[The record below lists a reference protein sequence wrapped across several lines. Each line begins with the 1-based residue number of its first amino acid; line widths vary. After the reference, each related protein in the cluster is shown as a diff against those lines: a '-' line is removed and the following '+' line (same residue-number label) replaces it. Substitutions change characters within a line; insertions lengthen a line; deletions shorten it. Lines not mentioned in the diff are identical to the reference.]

1 VAKATLKTGGGVFIS
16 FVTSIANF
24 DFDSTLYCMPTDA
37 VLIASGVDRP
47 GILDELSQFLLEAGG
62 NITDSRSINLRG
74 QFALLLAIRADETT
88 IHRIREG
95 LPTMRDHGIAVDLRS
110 AGKIDAT
117 TFPYLFIASGTDEAG
132 VLHRISHLLRSVSV
146 NIENMQTSVGED
158 ESFEIRLTLAV
169 PRETPVTMLREY
181 LTFLCAEL
189 KIHGE
194 LKEA

>member
-1 VAKATLKTGGGVFIS
+1 
-16 FVTSIANF
+16 
-24 DFDSTLYCMPTDA
+24 MPTDA
-37 VLIASGVDRP
+37 VLIASGADRP

-62 NITDSRSINLRG
+62 NITDSRSVNLRG
-74 QFALLLAIRADETT
+74 QFALLLSIRADETT
-88 IHRIREG
+88 IQRIREG
-95 LPTMRDHGIAVDLRS
+95 LPTMRDSGIAIDLRS

-117 TFPYLFIASGTDEAG
+117 VFPYVFIASGIDQVG
-132 VLHRISHLLRSVSV
+132 VLHRISHLLRALGV
-146 NIENMQTSVGED
+146 NIENMQTSVSED